1 MTPKSKKALIVIVS
15 LLAIGGGVGY
25 FLWKRKKDK
34 DAEAEAKV
42 KADADAAAAAAA
54 AANQSGGG
62 SGSGSGSGSGG
73 GSGSG
78 SGSSS
83 TYTFP
88 FKTEA
93 EGNAFRAWV
102 NKKDPAYAK
111 SIDLSLTGKLNSF
124 VQKAWDK
131 YGTEY
136 TKPLPKTALDGTPLE
151 QVIKNLGKGV
161 YPIQVFTDRVT
172 ATIKTTD
179 DNKVYQGVFY
189 SNGRYFLF
197 RNGKSL
203 QNGYWSDGGKTI
215 TLSNKRI
222 ISSGSVWANIRTS
235 VGA

>member
-34 DAEAEAKV
+34 DAAAEAKV

-62 SGSGSGSGSGG
+62 GGSGSGG
-73 GSGSG
+73 GSGGG

-93 EGNAFRAWV
+93 EGNTFRAWV
-102 NKKDPAYAK
+102 NKKDPDYAK
-111 SIDLSLTGKLNSF
+111 SIDLSLTGTLNSF

-131 YGTEY
+131 YGAEY
-136 TKPLPKTALDGTPLE
+136 TKPVPKTALDGTPLE

-161 YPIQVFTDRVT
+161 YPIEVFTDRVI

-189 SNGRYFLF
+189 SNGRYFLYS
-197 RNGKSL
+197 NGKQL
-203 QNGYWSDGGKTI
+203 QNGNWTNGGKTI